1 MGSFPAMYN
10 DPFFGG
16 GGGEGGEYFFL
27 PLLSRALS

>member
-10 DPFFGG
+10 DPFFG